1 MPVTRMPLRLV
12 APIASAVLLA
22 AAALVA
28 PVTPALAGSSST
40 SSKTVAY
47 RWVDAQGVVH
57 YGDHIPPEYA
67 NQDRT
72 VLNGEG
78 IPVGHLDAQKSPEQ
92 RAAEEHDQAEIVKRK
107 QHDAF
112 LVSTY
117 ASVKDIEALR
127 DLRLDQLRG
136 QRTAAEQYVEV
147 LRVRLASLQTRAL
160 AFRPYSERADARR
173 MPDDLA
179 ENLVRTANEMR
190 DQSSSLAA
198 KMETESNLR
207 TQFQA
212 DIERYRELH
221 TLHSQ

>member
-1 MPVTRMPLRLV
+1 MLVTRMPLKLV
-12 APIASAVLLA
+12 SSLASAALLA

-28 PVTPALAGSSST
+28 PVTPALAGSPGT
-40 SSKTVAY
+40 ASKTVAY

-72 VLNGEG
+72 VLNGDG
-78 IPVGHLDAQKSPEQ
+78 IAVGHLDAQKSPEQ
-92 RAAEEHDQAEIVKRK
+92 SAVEEHDQAEIAKRK

-147 LRVRLASLQTRAL
+147 LRVRLAGLQVRAL

-190 DQSSSLAA
+190 EQSSSLAA

>member
-1 MPVTRMPLRLV
+1 VTAAPLK
-12 APIASAVLLA
+12 LLSLFA
-22 AAALVA
+22 AAALLVA
-28 PVTPALAGSSST
+28 ATHAVAAATPGSPQ
-40 SSKTVAY
+40 KPVAY

-67 NQDRT
+67 SQDRT

-78 IPVGHLDAQKSPEQ
+78 ITVGHVDAQKGPEQ
-92 RAAEEHDQAEIVKRK
+92 LAAEEHDHAEQLKRR
-107 QHDAF
+107 QHDTF
-112 LVSTY
+112 LISTY
-117 ASVKDIEALR
+117 TSVRDIEALR

-136 QRTAAEQYVEV
+136 QRTAAEQYVEL
-147 LRVRLASLQTRAL
+147 LRVRLASLQARAFT
-160 AFRPYSERADARR
+160 FRPYSERADARR

-190 DQSSSLAA
+190 VQSSSLAA
-198 KMETESNLR
+198 KSEAESALR

-221 TLHSQ
+221 TIHSQ